1 MYKLADLGL
10 FVNWNSKAQLMD
22 SAHSLSSKTQL
33 MVLAYAS
40 LLWIRGIRNITFSTQ
55 FLLFIKSRWYSL
67 FTTRYS
73 RFTTRDSLLTTRY
86 SLFTTKLFHD
96 PSPRTNVAGRNDR
109 THDRPHSRWTRI
121 RLSYCARGCTLMHH
135 MLGKKSP
142 LLFEDIPL
150 VTFVYFKNKRL
161 SHIWHSILYK

>member
-1 MYKLADLGL
+1 
-10 FVNWNSKAQLMD
+10 
-22 SAHSLSSKTQL
+22 

-86 SLFTTKLFHD
+86 SHFTTKLFHD

-109 THDRPHSRWTRI
+109 THDRPHTRRTRI

-135 MLGKKSP
+135 MLGKKVPFYSKTFP
-142 LLFEDIPL
+142 CLRLCTSKINAS
-150 VTFVYFKNKRL
+150 VTFGTPYCINSYLFLLKVFT
-161 SHIWHSILYK
+161 IF